1 MMRVLLIITAVFL
14 TVASGAAYAMGVG
27 GSSGFSWNQVAAD
40 TSARA
45 WAAEGWCFPGGWFSW
60 AIHVPL
66 YSRRCLLTALTSVS
80 TSLQIDFGGW
90 RPSGNGRRRCAGER
104 IIYPGQAVYSF
115 AGNRPRDGNASGQ
128 KGNHNC

>member
-60 AIHVPL
+60 GYPCAALQPPLPPNRAHV
-66 YSRRCLLTALTSVS
+66 RKHK
-80 TSLQIDFGGW
+80 
-90 RPSGNGRRRCAGER
+90 
-104 IIYPGQAVYSF
+104 F
-115 AGNRPRDGNASGQ
+115 AN
-128 KGNHNC
+128 